1 MRTSADRTSD
11 FGGQRFEQLLPHRSP
26 TRYDLVLALIPAV
39 FAVTLAAAAFADL
52 TLRTALTGASL
63 VGALAVADAL
73 FLNPPTRGGRDG
85 A

>member
-1 MRTSADRTSD
+1 MSTSSD
-11 FGGQRFEQLLPHRSP
+11 GTRGFDGQRFEQPLPPRSP

-39 FAVTLAAAAFADL
+39 FALTLTAVALTDL

-63 VGALAVADAL
+63 IGSLAVVDAL

>member
-1 MRTSADRTSD
+1 MSTSADGTRD

-39 FAVTLAAAAFADL
+39 FAVMLATAALADL
-52 TLRTALTGASL
+52 TLRMALTGASL
-63 VGALAVADAL
+63 VGALAVVDAL
-73 FLNPPTRGGRDG
+73 FLHPPSHGGRNG